1 MWVIISAPPR
11 PQGRDPARAGPRAVP
26 PLLVRR
32 LCPSTSGKLPQG
44 RLVAVQREHRLC
56 LLAPTEP
63 EPQGLS
69 QGPPTPPSP
78 VGSWPI
84 ACLPGNSVLPPLAN
98 RCFRSFPPGTSI
110 ALSPPRLSPNSSK
123 WPVCC
128 VLWSCLSSGSHGCCV
143 HQTHYC
149 TSQLLSTRLYSATGP
164 LHRLL
169 TLPAPFLHHSICCS
183 GGSQPGVMLPP
194 RGHLAISLDFRGCH
208 KWRRRFYWDAVGGS
222 QTAAKHPPMHRTIAH
237 SKESSGS
244 KCPQRCG

>member
-1 MWVIISAPPR
+1 MWVIISAPP
-11 PQGRDPARAGPRAVP
+11 PQRKGPRAGRAPGCTSALSAPLVSIHVWKAAPRSSCCCAERRQAVP
-26 PLLVRR
+26 PGPHQAGAPGSEPGPSHPTFPSGILAHSMPSGE
-32 LCPSTSGKLPQG
+32 LCS
-44 RLVAVQREHRLC
+44 
-56 LLAPTEP
+56 
-63 EPQGLS
+63 
-69 QGPPTPPSP
+69 PSP
-78 VGSWPI
+78 
-84 ACLPGNSVLPPLAN
+84 CKQMLPLVSS
-98 RCFRSFPPGTSI
+98 RHFHS

-123 WPVCC
+123 WPACC
-128 VLWSCLSSGSHGCCV
+128 VLCSCLSSGSHGCCV